1 MEKENEDKRT
11 WPKTDILKVAHHG
24 SKTSSSAKFLN
35 QIMPKIAV
43 IQVGKDNSYGH
54 PHNETL
60 KRLEKL
66 GVEVYRNDLKQT
78 ILIEQK

>member
-1 MEKENEDKRT
+1 
-11 WPKTDILKVAHHG
+11 
-24 SKTSSSAKFLN
+24 
-35 QIMPKIAV
+35 MPKIAV